1 MKLCLFQTKP
11 QTGGVSGAIRNL
23 SVAARTAAGH
33 GCDLVITP
41 EMYLTG
47 YAIGA
52 EAVRAAALTLD
63 GPSMQEVSD
72 IASRWG
78 VGLLVGFPERDGD
91 KIYNAACLIDRTG
104 KQVTVYRKTHLW
116 GDVDR
121 SQFSQGE
128 TLSDVVEFC
137 GWKVALAICYD
148 IEFPEVARACALA
161 GAEAVLVPTAA
172 MKPYTTVA
180 TQMIPTRAE
189 ENEFVIAYANYIGS
203 ERSNNYF
210 GHSVVAGGDGKV
222 IASAEEEDTLVIAQL
237 DKQAFHNRR
246 AEISHLRDRRADL
259 Y

>member
-1 MKLCLFQTKP
+1 MKLCLFQTEP
-11 QTGGVSGAIRNL
+11 QADGVSQAIRNL
-23 SVAARTAAGH
+23 NDAARTAAGH
-33 GCDLVITP
+33 VCDLLITP
-41 EMYLTG
+41 EMYVTG

-52 EAVRAAALTLD
+52 DSVQSAALTLD
-63 GPSMQEVSD
+63 GPSMQEITE
-72 IASRWG
+72 IAKRWG
-78 VGLLVGFPERDGD
+78 IGLLVGLPERDGD
-91 KIYNAACLIDRTG
+91 KIYNSACLIDRTG
-104 KQVTVYRKTHLW
+104 ALVTTYRKTHLW

-121 SQFSQGE
+121 SQFSRGE
-128 TLSDVVEFC
+128 ALSDVVDFC

-148 IEFPEVARACALA
+148 IEFPEVARAYALA

-189 ENEFVIAYANYIGS
+189 ENEFVVAYANYIGT
-203 ERSNNYF
+203 ERSNHYF

-222 IASAEEEDTLVIAQL
+222 IASAAEEDTLIFAEL
-237 DKQAFHNRR
+237 DKQVFHGRR